1 MSEPNLKHDIEEV
14 LLSIIGAAAQ
24 TGERCPNN
32 WTLAN
37 LVNEAM
43 GRRVRSAGGIP
54 SHIQNLVRRGK
65 VTVHLF
71 GHNYRQI
78 EILEGD
84 YAGLKTK
91 PPEHG
96 KPPYIT
102 IDKEER
108 LKRDKSP
115 KW

>member
-1 MSEPNLKHDIEEV
+1 MSEPDVKREIEEV
-14 LLSIIGAAAQ
+14 LLSIIGGAAQ
-24 TGERCPNN
+24 AGARCPNN

-37 LVNEAM
+37 LLNEAM

-54 SHIQNLVRRGK
+54 SHIQSLVRQGK
-65 VTVHLF
+65 VTILLF
-71 GHNYRQI
+71 GKNYRQI
-78 EILEGD
+78 EILEGG

-102 IDKEER
+102 IDRQER
-108 LKRDKSP
+108 LKRDNLP